1 MRVSSFLL
9 VICFLCVAFPLAAG
23 AETLALSANWDY
35 QNSNSASDQFSQRYG
50 VDFNKQID
58 VTELMRLDAGMRYN
72 RNRQTGNT
80 REDFNPSLSYNI
92 SNEIF
97 NLNMSGNV
105 NRQLNSSTNGTSIR
119 TWAANLNSSWL
130 ASGIR
135 PAISVNLNQMWQDDD
150 RNPHLLESD
159 DTNSGVS
166 LSWGGSE
173 DPVRVFYSY
182 NRQEGDNHVA
192 DSRSRSDSHFAKVEG
207 GVSFWGNKGHLAL
220 SQQYAYTKNKSFS
233 RVDAAS
239 GTAQI
244 IVSVTAYS
252 AQLDPAANASLTLNS
267 SLTNNNKTDVALTVN
282 DPADPTR
289 LAVGI
294 KTNSQAVKS
303 LYLYTD
309 TTLPSATNS
318 QFGWDLYFS
327 NDNTNWTLAKTNIT
341 AFYDS
346 GNNRFVIDISG
357 YQKNFLRVVAVSD
370 PVATSVNFSEIE
382 VYQVV
387 SSSAATALVASDN
400 TNWTSDANL
409 SMQLRP
415 NLTLTSN
422 FSYTKDEY
430 SAGSGQQT
438 TKISGG
444 LGWDADYYLSVQL
457 SGSLNSTSSESTAT
471 YQTRTYGLTL
481 TSPVL
486 PTLDTAFGTTISQY
500 LEGGAVLSTSYNYN
514 LQMNA
519 AIYHDLDARLN
530 ASYAKTDSERDQS
543 SSDTRSTGLV
553 LTARLIPG
561 LTADFSGTYTKSSGE
576 SGSIATA
583 LTANWRMSEE
593 LSLNSSYRQAWA
605 SQNSS
610 SIYLSL
616 AWAMTHNM
624 QVSISHNY
632 TISPEHS
639 HVTALDWRWTINRY
653 ISLLTSGSLI
663 SAPSSWA
670 FNSRLNSRFTML

>member
-9 VICFLCVAFPLAAG
+9 IIYSVCIVWPVSVE
-23 AETLALSANWDY
+23 AETLALSGNWEY
-35 QNSNSASDQFSQRYG
+35 QDSDSATDQFSQRYG
-50 VDFNKQID
+50 IDFNKRVD

-72 RNRQTGNT
+72 RNRQPGNT
-80 REDFNPSLSYNI
+80 REDLNPSLSYDI

-97 NLNMSGNV
+97 NLDLSGNV
-105 NRQLNSSTNGTSIR
+105 NQQRNSSTTGTSNR
-119 TWAANLNSSWL
+119 TWSANLNSSWL

-135 PAISVNLNQMWQDDD
+135 PVISANFNQMWQNDDLD
-150 RNPHLLESD
+150 PHLSESD
-159 DTNSGVS
+159 DSNSGVS

-173 DPVRVFYSY
+173 DPVHVFYSY
-182 NRQEGDNHVA
+182 NRQEGNNHVA
-192 DSRSRSDSHFAKVEG
+192 DSRSQSDNHFAKVEG
-207 GVSFWGNKGHLAL
+207 EGSFWGNKGHLAL

-239 GTAQI
+239 GTAQV

-252 AQLDPAANASLTLNS
+252 AILDPAANASLTLNS
-267 SLTNNNKTDVALTVN
+267 ALTNNNKTDVALTVN
-282 DPADPTR
+282 DPADPNR

-294 KTNSQAVKS
+294 KSNGQVVKS

-309 TTLPSATNS
+309 TTLPSATSS

-341 AFYDS
+341 ASYDS

-357 YQKNFLRVVAVSD
+357 YQKNFLRVVAVND
-370 PVATSVNFSEIE
+370 PVAASVNFSEIE
-382 VYQVV
+382 VYQEV
-387 SSSAATALVASDN
+387 SSSATTALVASDN
-400 TNWTSDANL
+400 TNWTTDANL

-438 TKISGG
+438 TKLSGG
-444 LGWDADYYLSVQL
+444 LGWDADYYLNVQL
-457 SGSLNSTSSESTAT
+457 NGSLNSTSSESAAT

-530 ASYAKTDSERDQS
+530 ASYAKTDNEGDQS
-543 SSDTRSTGLV
+543 SLDTKSTGLV

-561 LTADFSGTYTKSSGE
+561 LTADFSGTYTKSSGQ
-576 SGSIATA
+576 SGSIATV

-593 LSLNSSYRQAWA
+593 LSLNSSYRQTWA
-605 SQNSS
+605 SQNSN
-610 SIYLSL
+610 SIYLAL
-616 AWAMTHNM
+616 AWAMTRNM

-632 TISPEHS
+632 VISPEHS
-639 HVTALDWRWTINRY
+639 HVTALDWRWTINRH
-653 ISLLTSGSLI
+653 ISLLTSGSLL